1 MSLKRLSG
9 LFKRKNKRL
18 EEQEREEVQEQRQSL
33 IGEMSENFQSMGS
46 TMEQV
51 QDHLHTSAEAMQH
64 LPVLIQ
70 EQQELCKQVAIAQ
83 EANQGLLVKVQEYFE
98 QRDQAQQA
106 LVDHVAAMNQ
116 QMREDAHAH
125 KEHLQTL
132 VSSYRGGRR
141 MLVITIAFLGLIG
154 TCLLTLLLIVA
165 LRPDLLGIQTHVSSK
180 QPAVNP
186 VLLEAQASVDPLIRQ
201 RADEALARY

>member
-64 LPVLIQ
+64 LP
-70 EQQELCKQVAIAQ
+70 
-83 EANQGLLVKVQEYFE
+83 
-98 QRDQAQQA
+98 
-106 LVDHVAAMNQ
+106 
-116 QMREDAHAH
+116 
-125 KEHLQTL
+125 T
-132 VSSYRGGRR
+132 
-141 MLVITIAFLGLIG
+141 
-154 TCLLTLLLIVA
+154 
-165 LRPDLLGIQTHVSSK
+165 
-180 QPAVNP
+180 
-186 VLLEAQASVDPLIRQ
+186 
-201 RADEALARY
+201 